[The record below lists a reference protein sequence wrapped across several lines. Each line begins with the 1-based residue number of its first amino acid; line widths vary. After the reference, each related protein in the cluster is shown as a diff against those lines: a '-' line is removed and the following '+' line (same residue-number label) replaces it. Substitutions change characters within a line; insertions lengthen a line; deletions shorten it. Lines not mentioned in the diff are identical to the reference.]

1 MPTHIT
7 LPISSFSIAI
17 FAFVM
22 VLSAPPQIV
31 TLLVSCY
38 AKISIV
44 LGGETIY
51 PLEMSTLR
59 FSVMEKKICCFFVYA
74 ERTSA

>member
-1 MPTHIT
+1 
-7 LPISSFSIAI
+7 
-17 FAFVM
+17 M